1 MTGMTS
7 RDFNHTV
14 MMCKLTV
21 GVINERLQVGANRE
35 TVANILSQSEAGTGS
50 ELVDNY
56 DYIVLYVLFR
66 VGHHCK

>member
-1 MTGMTS
+1 
-7 RDFNHTV
+7 

-21 GVINERLQVGANRE
+21 GVINRRLQVGTSVNERAH
-35 TVANILSQSEAGTGS
+35 ISQSEAGTEP